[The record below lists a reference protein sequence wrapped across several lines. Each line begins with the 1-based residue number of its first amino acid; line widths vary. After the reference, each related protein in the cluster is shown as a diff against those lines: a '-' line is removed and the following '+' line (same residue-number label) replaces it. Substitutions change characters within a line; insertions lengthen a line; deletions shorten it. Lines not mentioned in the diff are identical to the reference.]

1 VAEEEAQVRV
11 QVEVSAGT
19 RVVAQVDIRSEEA
32 QVEAQVEAH
41 VVAQVEVRMVEAREG
56 AQVVL
61 YFEDAAN
68 EEAHVKARVEELLQR
83 Q

>member
-1 VAEEEAQVRV
+1 MAQIVAEEEAQVGV
-11 QVEVSAGT
+11 QLKVSAGT

-32 QVEAQVEAH
+32 QVEAH
-41 VVAQVEVRMVEAREG
+41 VVAQVEVRVLEAREG
-56 AQVVL
+56 AQVVS

-68 EEAHVKARVEELLQR
+68 EEAHVKARVEDLLQR